1 MNIFI
6 NQAAEEVDQ
15 AITLATLLKLKAIDS
30 RTVAVAVN
38 YTIVTSS
45 LWPEVVLSEN
55 DEIDIFSV
63 VAGG

>member
-45 LWPEVVLSEN
+45 LWPEVVLNEN

>member
-6 NQAAEEVDQ
+6 NHAAEEVDQ

-45 LWPEVVLSEN
+45 LWPEVVLNEN